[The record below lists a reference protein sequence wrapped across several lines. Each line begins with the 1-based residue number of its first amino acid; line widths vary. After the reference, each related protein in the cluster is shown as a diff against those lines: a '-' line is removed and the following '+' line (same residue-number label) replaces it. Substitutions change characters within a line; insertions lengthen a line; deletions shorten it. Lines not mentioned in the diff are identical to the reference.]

1 MPLNSLTYCRS
12 RFKLGWCWA
21 GEGWNVTKGY
31 YDSQTSTKDSQNLC
45 NELKFLVQNA
55 LCLRQETACNFDCYY
70 FTRKFIQWKIWRKRA
85 RAKRW
90 FVQKALQ
97 YVIDWV
103 LIGQSCQ
110 IKKPV
115 KPLLTFCIRIRKMP
129 LVWS

>member
-45 NELKFLVQNA
+45 NELKIFGAKRVVSAPRDGMQLW
-55 LCLRQETACNFDCYY
+55 LLLY

-90 FVQKALQ
+90 FVQKALR
-97 YVIDWV
+97 YVTPDTSYELYQQWTKQGENPSYDI
-103 LIGQSCQ
+103 LCSHEIQN
-110 IKKPV
+110 
-115 KPLLTFCIRIRKMP
+115 
-129 LVWS
+129 

>member
-1 MPLNSLTYCRS
+1 MPPNSLTYCRS

-45 NELKFLVQNA
+45 NERKFLLQNA

-90 FVQKALQ
+90 FVQKALR
-97 YVIDWV
+97 YVTPDTSYELYQRWTKQGENPSYDI
-103 LIGQSCQ
+103 LCSHEIQN
-110 IKKPV
+110 
-115 KPLLTFCIRIRKMP
+115 
-129 LVWS
+129 